1 MGHLTPVSTALYFLP
16 KFFSDFFEK
25 LCLWQTLYNQQLL
38 CYIDSMDED
47 KTLLDKE
54 YLTVEEVADLLRVHW
69 QTVLEYIRSGQLEAG
84 KVGKSYRVTPQATL
98 VFLRERTTGISEA
111 TLNERIHALTA
122 DKALSGKRGLIL
134 SANFLPPTSIEN
146 LFETGDGSF
155 AELLRTPP
163 TTRRMGWS
171 FKTSQNDPRPVL
183 GKYLEIKGGDLFRV
197 RLYKDSH
204 LLAYASAQAEY
215 LSWAVN
221 KDAAGNMMEGDNI
234 NALAVAELIYNYSS
248 LVIETVKRLKQP
260 PKTIDLHLYIYNPHA
275 TQIRNIISQANPVFP
290 LNDYGTAM
298 GEKEL
303 MIDMALD
310 YDKTTDT
317 QTLAALL
324 WKEYCHAFGLLDNEI
339 AYLSDNKTT
348 FNTEVFAEALR

>member
-1 MGHLTPVSTALYFLP
+1 M
-16 KFFSDFFEK
+16 D
-25 LCLWQTLYNQQLL
+25 NQ
-38 CYIDSMDED
+38 
-47 KTLLDKE
+47 KAPLDKE
-54 YLTVEEVADLLRVHW
+54 FLTVDEVADLLRVHW

-84 KVGKSYRVTPQATL
+84 KVGKSYRVTPQAAL
-98 VFLRERTTGISEA
+98 VFLRERTTGISEI
-111 TLNERIHALTA
+111 TLKERIQDLLA
-122 DKALSGKRGLIL
+122 DKALKEKRGLVL
-134 SANFLPPTSIEN
+134 SASLLPPATIGN
-146 LFETGDGSF
+146 LFESGEGSF

-183 GKYLEIKGGDLFRV
+183 GKYLEVKGGDVFRV

-204 LLAYASAQAEY
+204 LLAYGSAQAEY

-221 KDAAGNMMEGDNI
+221 KDAVGNMIEGDNI

-248 LVIETVKRLKQP
+248 LVIETARRLKQQ
-260 PKTIDLHLYIYNPHA
+260 PKTIELHLYIYNPHA
-275 TQIRNIISQANPVFP
+275 TQMKNIISQANPVFP
-290 LNDYGTAM
+290 LNDYGTTM

-310 YDKTTDT
+310 FDKSTDT

-339 AYLSDNKTT
+339 AYLSDTKTT